1 VRRYAFLDRDGTLVP
16 EYPDAAWRGRTELLL
31 LPGTGAALRRL
42 ASAGYALVVVT
53 NQYLID
59 EGLVTDDE
67 YRRQTRSL
75 TSALAVEGVEL
86 LDVLHCR
93 HARTVECGCRKPA
106 TGMVE
111 EAVRR
116 HGALDRDGSFVA
128 GDSPAD
134 MGLADA
140 VGVRGF
146 MVGPQPTSSVP
157 KGTVWVGDL
166 ATLVARVGA

>member
-31 LPGTGAALRRL
+31 LPGAGAALRRL

-53 NQYLID
+53 DQYLID
-59 EGLVTDDE
+59 EGYLTEGE
-67 YRRQTRSL
+67 YHQQTRSL
-75 TSALAVEGVEL
+75 VAALAAEDVEL
-86 LDVLHCR
+86 LDVLHCP
-93 HARTVECGCRKPA
+93 HARAVACGCRKPA
-106 TGMVE
+106 TGMVD

-116 HGALDRDGSFVA
+116 HGAVDRDGSFVA

-146 MVGPQPTSSVP
+146 MVGPQPTSP
-157 KGTVWVGDL
+157 LPHGTVWVGDL